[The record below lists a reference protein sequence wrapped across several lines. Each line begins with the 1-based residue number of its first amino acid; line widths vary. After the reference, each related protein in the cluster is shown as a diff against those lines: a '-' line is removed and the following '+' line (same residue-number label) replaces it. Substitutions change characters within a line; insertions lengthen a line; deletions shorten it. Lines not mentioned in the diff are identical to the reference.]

1 MQEELNAYQQEI
13 EDTREV
19 LKKIRLELKQ
29 VQEILRKKKS
39 TLKGLKQEIYQKKL
53 EKENS
58 RLNKETQNNIG
69 EDVVF
74 PKALE
79 EVEIYTNDNQVIMAK
94 PSKRVFDEGIYLQY
108 RSVLREN
115 RLLKNHLSKKD
126 FENSLLK
133 IELRDLHKEIK
144 LYQVQNLLK
153 DK

>member
-13 EDTREV
+13 EDTRGV

-39 TLKGLKQEIYQKKL
+39 ALKGLKQEIYQKKL

-58 RLNKETQNNIG
+58 RLNKGTQNTEEWI
-69 EDVVF
+69 F

-79 EVEIYTNDNQVIMAK
+79 EVEVFTSDNQVIMAK

-144 LYQVQNLLK
+144 LYQAQNLLK

>member
-39 TLKGLKQEIYQKKL
+39 ALKGLKQEIYQKKL

-58 RLNKETQNNIG
+58 RSNKETQNTG
-69 EDVVF
+69 EEWIF

-79 EVEIYTNDNQVIMAK
+79 EVEVFTSDNQVIMAK

>member
-13 EDTREV
+13 EDTRGV

-39 TLKGLKQEIYQKKL
+39 VLKGLKQEIYQKKL

-58 RLNKETQNNIG
+58 RSNKETQNTE
-69 EDVVF
+69 EDVIF

-79 EVEIYTNDNQVIMAK
+79 EVEVFTSDNQVIMAK

>member
-1 MQEELNAYQQEI
+1 MQDELNAYQQEI
-13 EDTREV
+13 EDTRGV

-39 TLKGLKQEIYQKKL
+39 VLKGLKQEIYQKKS

-58 RLNKETQNNIG
+58 RSNKEIQNE
-69 EDVVF
+69 EDVIF

-79 EVEIYTNDNQVIMAK
+79 EVEVYAKDNQVIMAK
-94 PSKRVFDEGIYLQY
+94 PCKRLFNEGLYLQY

>member
-13 EDTREV
+13 EDTRGV

-39 TLKGLKQEIYQKKL
+39 ALKGLKQEIYQKKL

-58 RLNKETQNNIG
+58 HSNKETQNTG
-69 EDVVF
+69 EEWIF

-79 EVEIYTNDNQVIMAK
+79 EVEVFTKDNQVIMAK

>member
-1 MQEELNAYQQEI
+1 MQDELNAYQQEI
-13 EDTREV
+13 EDTRGV

-29 VQEILRKKKS
+29 VQEILRKKKNA
-39 TLKGLKQEIYQKKL
+39 LKGLKQEIYQKKL

-58 RLNKETQNNIG
+58 RSNKETQNTEEEWI
-69 EDVVF
+69 F

-79 EVEIYTNDNQVIMAK
+79 EVEVFTNDNQVIMAK

>member
-13 EDTREV
+13 KDTREV

-39 TLKGLKQEIYQKKL
+39 VLKGLKQEICQKKS

-58 RLNKETQNNIG
+58 RLNKEAQNTE

-79 EVEIYTNDNQVIMAK
+79 EVEVYTKDNQVIMAK

-115 RLLKNHLSKKD
+115 RILKNHLSKKD

-144 LYQVQNLLK
+144 LYQAQNLLK

>member
-13 EDTREV
+13 EDTRGV

-39 TLKGLKQEIYQKKL
+39 ALKGLKQEIYQKKL

-58 RLNKETQNNIG
+58 RSNKEAQNTEESVI
-69 EDVVF
+69 F

-79 EVEIYTNDNQVIMAK
+79 EVEVFTSDNQVIMAK
-94 PSKRVFDEGIYLQY
+94 PSKRVFGEGIYLQY

-144 LYQVQNLLK
+144 LYQAQNLLK

>member
-1 MQEELNAYQQEI
+1 MQEELNAYQQEVK
-13 EDTREV
+13 DTREV

-39 TLKGLKQEIYQKKL
+39 ALKGLKQEIYQKKL

-58 RLNKETQNNIG
+58 RLNKEIQNTQ
-69 EDVVF
+69 EDVIF

-79 EVEIYTNDNQVIMAK
+79 EVEIYTNDNQVMVAK
-94 PSKRVFDEGIYLQY
+94 PSKRVFDEGLYLQY

>member
-1 MQEELNAYQQEI
+1 MQDELNAYQQEI
-13 EDTREV
+13 EDTRGV

-39 TLKGLKQEIYQKKL
+39 ALKGLKQEIYQKKS

-58 RLNKETQNNIG
+58 RSNKEAQNTQ

-79 EVEIYTNDNQVIMAK
+79 EVEVYTKDNQVIMAK
-94 PSKRVFDEGIYLQY
+94 PSKRVFGEGIYLQY

>member
-13 EDTREV
+13 KDTREV
-19 LKKIRLELKQ
+19 LKKICLELKQ

-39 TLKGLKQEIYQKKL
+39 VLKGLKQEIYQKKL

-58 RLNKETQNNIG
+58 RSNKEVQNTE
-69 EDVVF
+69 EDVIF
-74 PKALE
+74 PKSLE
-79 EVEIYTNDNQVIMAK
+79 EVEVFTSDNQVIMAK

-108 RSVLREN
+108 RSILREN

>member
-13 EDTREV
+13 EDTRGV

-39 TLKGLKQEIYQKKL
+39 TLKGLKQEIYQKKS

-58 RLNKETQNNIG
+58 RSNKEAQNTE
-69 EDVVF
+69 EDVIF

-79 EVEIYTNDNQVIMAK
+79 EVEVYTKDNQVIMAK
-94 PSKRVFDEGIYLQY
+94 PSKRVFGEGIYLQY

>member
-13 EDTREV
+13 KDTREV

-39 TLKGLKQEIYQKKL
+39 TLKGLKREIYQKKL

-58 RLNKETQNNIG
+58 RLNKEVQNIG

-79 EVEIYTNDNQVIMAK
+79 EVEVYTSDNQVIMAK

>member
-13 EDTREV
+13 KDTREV

-39 TLKGLKQEIYQKKL
+39 ALKGLKQEIYQKKS

-58 RLNKETQNNIG
+58 RSNKKTQNTE
-69 EDVVF
+69 EDVIF

-79 EVEIYTNDNQVIMAK
+79 EVEIYTNNNQVIMAK

>member
-39 TLKGLKQEIYQKKL
+39 VLKGLKQEIYQKKS

-58 RLNKETQNNIG
+58 HSNKEAQNTG
-69 EDVVF
+69 EDVIF

-79 EVEIYTNDNQVIMAK
+79 EVEVFTSDNQVIMAK
-94 PSKRVFDEGIYLQY
+94 PSKRVFDEGLYLQY

>member
-13 EDTREV
+13 EDTRGV

-39 TLKGLKQEIYQKKL
+39 ALKGLKQEIYQKKL

-58 RLNKETQNNIG
+58 RLNKEVQNTEEN
-69 EDVVF
+69 VVF

-79 EVEIYTNDNQVIMAK
+79 EVEIYTKDNQVIIAK
-94 PSKRVFDEGIYLQY
+94 PSKRVFDEGLYLQY

>member
-13 EDTREV
+13 KDTREV

-39 TLKGLKQEIYQKKL
+39 ALKGLKQEIYQKKL

-58 RLNKETQNNIG
+58 RLNKEIQNTQ
-69 EDVVF
+69 EDVIF

-79 EVEIYTNDNQVIMAK
+79 EVGIYTKDNQVIMAK
-94 PSKRVFDEGIYLQY
+94 PSKRVFDEGLYLQY

>member
-13 EDTREV
+13 KDTREV

-39 TLKGLKQEIYQKKL
+39 ALKGLKQEIYQKKL

-58 RLNKETQNNIG
+58 RLNKETQNIQENVI
-69 EDVVF
+69 F

-94 PSKRVFDEGIYLQY
+94 PSKRVFDEGFYLQY

>member
-13 EDTREV
+13 KDTREV

-39 TLKGLKQEIYQKKL
+39 ALKGLKQEIYQKKL

-58 RLNKETQNNIG
+58 RLNKETQITQ
-69 EDVVF
+69 EHVIF

-79 EVEIYTNDNQVIMAK
+79 EVEIYTKDNQVIMAK
-94 PSKRVFDEGIYLQY
+94 PSKRVFDEGLYLQY

-133 IELRDLHKEIK
+133 IELRDLHKEIR

>member
-13 EDTREV
+13 KDTRGV

-39 TLKGLKQEIYQKKL
+39 ALKGLKQEIYQKKL

-58 RLNKETQNNIG
+58 RLNKEVQNTQ
-69 EDVVF
+69 EDVIF

-79 EVEIYTNDNQVIMAK
+79 EVEIYTKDNQVMVAK
-94 PSKRVFDEGIYLQY
+94 PSKRVFDEGLYLQY

-144 LYQVQNLLK
+144 LYQAQNLLK

>member
-13 EDTREV
+13 EHTRGV

-39 TLKGLKQEIYQKKL
+39 VLKGLKQEICQKKL

-58 RLNKETQNNIG
+58 RSNKETQNTG
-69 EDVVF
+69 EEWIF

-79 EVEIYTNDNQVIMAK
+79 EVEIFTSDNQVIMAK

>member
-1 MQEELNAYQQEI
+1 MQDELNAYQQEI
-13 EDTREV
+13 EYTRGV

-39 TLKGLKQEIYQKKL
+39 VLKGLKQEICQKKL

-58 RLNKETQNNIG
+58 RSNKETQNE
-69 EDVVF
+69 EDVIF

-79 EVEIYTNDNQVIMAK
+79 EVEVYAKDNQVIMAK
-94 PSKRVFDEGIYLQY
+94 PCKRLFNEGLYLQY

>member
-13 EDTREV
+13 KDTREV
-19 LKKIRLELKQ
+19 LKKTRLELKQ

-39 TLKGLKQEIYQKKL
+39 ALKGLKQEIYQKKL

-58 RLNKETQNNIG
+58 RLNKEIQNTQQ
-69 EDVVF
+69 DVIF

-79 EVEIYTNDNQVIMAK
+79 EVEIYTNDNQVMVAK
-94 PSKRVFDEGIYLQY
+94 PSKRVFDEGLYLQY

>member
-13 EDTREV
+13 KDTREV
-19 LKKIRLELKQ
+19 LKKTRLELKQ

-39 TLKGLKQEIYQKKL
+39 ALKGLKQEIYQKKL

-58 RLNKETQNNIG
+58 RLNKETQNIQ
-69 EDVVF
+69 EDVIF

-79 EVEIYTNDNQVIMAK
+79 EVEIYTKDNQVIIAK
-94 PSKRVFDEGIYLQY
+94 PSKRVFDEGLYLQY

>member
-1 MQEELNAYQQEI
+1 MQDELNAYQQEI
-13 EDTREV
+13 EDTRGV

-39 TLKGLKQEIYQKKL
+39 VLKGLKQEIYQKKI

-58 RLNKETQNNIG
+58 HSNKETQNTE
-69 EDVVF
+69 EDVIF

-79 EVEIYTNDNQVIMAK
+79 EVEVYTSDNQVIIAK

>member
-39 TLKGLKQEIYQKKL
+39 ALKGLKQEIYQKKL

-58 RLNKETQNNIG
+58 RSNKEVQNTQ
-69 EDVVF
+69 EDVIF

-79 EVEIYTNDNQVIMAK
+79 EVEIYTKDNQVIMAK

>member
-39 TLKGLKQEIYQKKL
+39 VLKGLKQEIYQKKL

-58 RLNKETQNNIG
+58 RSNKEVQNTG
-69 EDVVF
+69 EEWIF

-79 EVEIYTNDNQVIMAK
+79 EVEVFTSDNQVMVAK

>member
-13 EDTREV
+13 KDTREV

-39 TLKGLKQEIYQKKL
+39 ALKGLKQEIYQKKL

-58 RLNKETQNNIG
+58 RLNKETQITQ
-69 EDVVF
+69 EHVIF

-94 PSKRVFDEGIYLQY
+94 PSKRVFDEGFYLQY

>member
-13 EDTREV
+13 KDTREV

-39 TLKGLKQEIYQKKL
+39 VLKGLKQEICQKKS

-58 RLNKETQNNIG
+58 LSNKETQNTEESVI
-69 EDVVF
+69 F

-79 EVEIYTNDNQVIMAK
+79 EVEVFTSDNQVIMAK

>member
-13 EDTREV
+13 EYTRGV

-39 TLKGLKQEIYQKKL
+39 VLKGLKQEIYQKKL

-58 RLNKETQNNIG
+58 RSNKETQNTE
-69 EDVVF
+69 EDVIF

-79 EVEIYTNDNQVIMAK
+79 EVEVYTKDNQVIMAK

-153 DK
+153 DR

>member
-1 MQEELNAYQQEI
+1 MQDELNAYQQEI
-13 EDTREV
+13 EDTRGV

-29 VQEILRKKKS
+29 VQEILRKKKN

-58 RLNKETQNNIG
+58 RSNKETQNTE
-69 EDVVF
+69 EDVIF
-74 PKALE
+74 PKSLE
-79 EVEIYTNDNQVIMAK
+79 EVEVFTKDNQVIMAK

>member
-13 EDTREV
+13 EDTRGV

-39 TLKGLKQEIYQKKL
+39 ALKGLKQEIYQKKL

-58 RLNKETQNNIG
+58 RSNKEAQNTEESVI
-69 EDVVF
+69 F

-79 EVEIYTNDNQVIMAK
+79 EVEIYTKDNQVIMAK
-94 PSKRVFDEGIYLQY
+94 PSKRVFGEGIYLQY

>member
-13 EDTREV
+13 KDTREV

-39 TLKGLKQEIYQKKL
+39 ALKGLKQEIYQKKL

-58 RLNKETQNNIG
+58 HSNKEVQNTG

-79 EVEIYTNDNQVIMAK
+79 EVEIYTNDDQVIMAK

-144 LYQVQNLLK
+144 LYQAQNLLK

>member
-39 TLKGLKQEIYQKKL
+39 ALKGLKQEIYQKKS

-58 RLNKETQNNIG
+58 HSNKEAQNTEEEWI
-69 EDVVF
+69 F

-79 EVEIYTNDNQVIMAK
+79 EVEVFTSDNQVIMAK

>member
-13 EDTREV
+13 EDTRGV

-39 TLKGLKQEIYQKKL
+39 VLKGLKQEICQKKL

-58 RLNKETQNNIG
+58 RSNKETQNTG
-69 EDVVF
+69 EEWIF

-79 EVEIYTNDNQVIMAK
+79 EVEVFTSDNQVIMAK

>member
-13 EDTREV
+13 KDTREV

-39 TLKGLKQEIYQKKL
+39 VLKGLKQEICQKKS

-58 RLNKETQNNIG
+58 RLNKEAQNTE
-69 EDVVF
+69 EDVIF

-79 EVEIYTNDNQVIMAK
+79 EVEVFTSDNQVIMAK
-94 PSKRVFDEGIYLQY
+94 PSKRVFDEGLYLQY

>member
-13 EDTREV
+13 EDTRGV

-39 TLKGLKQEIYQKKL
+39 ALKGLKQEICQKKL

-58 RLNKETQNNIG
+58 HSNKETQNTG
-69 EDVVF
+69 EEWIF

-79 EVEIYTNDNQVIMAK
+79 EVEVFTSDNQVIMAK

>member
-13 EDTREV
+13 KDTREV

-39 TLKGLKQEIYQKKL
+39 ALKGLKQEICQKKL

-58 RLNKETQNNIG
+58 RSNKETQNTG
-69 EDVVF
+69 EDVIF

-79 EVEIYTNDNQVIMAK
+79 EVEVFTSDNQVIMAK
-94 PSKRVFDEGIYLQY
+94 PSKRLFNEGLYLQY

>member
-13 EDTREV
+13 EDTRGV

-39 TLKGLKQEIYQKKL
+39 VLKGLKQEIYQKKL

-58 RLNKETQNNIG
+58 RSNKETQNTE
-69 EDVVF
+69 EDVIF

-79 EVEIYTNDNQVIMAK
+79 EVEVFTSDNQVIMAK

-153 DK
+153 DR

>member
-1 MQEELNAYQQEI
+1 MQDELNAYQQEI
-13 EDTREV
+13 EDTRGV

-39 TLKGLKQEIYQKKL
+39 ALKGLKQEIYQKKS

-58 RLNKETQNNIG
+58 RSNKEAQNTE
-69 EDVVF
+69 EDVIF

-79 EVEIYTNDNQVIMAK
+79 EVEVYTKDNQVIMAK
-94 PSKRVFDEGIYLQY
+94 PSKRVFGEGIYLQY